1 MIVVKFSCDSE
12 PLFHKWK
19 GLFWAYW
26 TDENKKRTL
35 KYLKLGLNIQLHP
48 IMNDYEIFNKEYLI
62 YTVYK
67 IY

>member
-1 MIVVKFSCDSE
+1 MIVFKFSCDSE

-35 KYLKLGLNIQLHP
+35 KYLKLGLNNSITP
-48 IMNDYEIFNKEYLI
+48 YYE
-62 YTVYK
+62 
-67 IY
+67 